1 MEDSKSRPA
10 LVEALVGTA
19 ALLGLGWALLHVTGC
34 GGPGDREQPAAVL
47 KTAFAP
53 PPAPKVGPPDSESD
67 DPPEEIGPLAE
78 ARGQVRKF
86 EKKRQALEPVLERA
100 LAERDEL
107 AAKLREAGV
116 TQPSDLKGNLRGQK
130 LADSL
135 TKLSAEIEKIDRQ
148 AAALDSAILDAK
160 AVVRRL
166 ERQQAGI
173 SEEERV
179 RLAEQL
185 REAEERTDGAAQPVT
200 PLDLE
205 AALEKALKGSPGPSL
220 KTTPRQGAAILVGKW
235 QLAEGKR
242 SGTVEFTRGG
252 TALLAWDDGIT
263 NALGQ
268 RQRRATL
275 KYTLKGNILL
285 LEEPGEFEYRQMC
298 DVQIEFSGQDEIIL
312 VNQKNSLSFDWLD
325 GRAKRVR

>member
-1 MEDSKSRPA
+1 MADSKSRPA

-19 ALLGLGWALLHVTGC
+19 ALLGLGWALLHIAGC
-34 GGPGDREQPAAVL
+34 GGSTDREQHAAVQ

-53 PPAPKVGPPDSESD
+53 PPALKAGLPESGSA
-67 DPPEEIGPLAE
+67 DPPEEAGPLAE
-78 ARGQVRKF
+78 ARGHVRKF

-100 LAERDEL
+100 LADRDEL
-107 AAKLREAGV
+107 VAKLREAGV
-116 TQPSDLKGNLRGQK
+116 TKPSDLKGNLRGQK
-130 LADSL
+130 LAESL
-135 TKLSAEIEKIDRQ
+135 AKLSAEIEGLERQ

-173 SEEERV
+173 SEEEMG

-185 REAEERTDGAAQPVT
+185 RDAEERTDGAAKPVT
-200 PLDLE
+200 PLDVE
-205 AALEKALKGSPGPSL
+205 AVLEKALKGSSSPAQ
-220 KTTPRQGAAILVGKW
+220 KTTPRQGATSLVGRW
-235 QLAEGKR
+235 QLVEGKR
-242 SGTVEFTRGG
+242 PGTVEFTRGG
-252 TALLAWDDGIT
+252 TALLAWDDGIA

-275 KYTLKGNILL
+275 KYTLKGNALR
-285 LEEPGEFEYRQMC
+285 LEEPGEFEYRQKC
-298 DVQIEFSGQDEIIL
+298 DVQIEFIGQDEIIL